1 MNTRVFPEAFLAE
14 CKSILGDEYPAFRAA
29 LEEEAL
35 HTLRLNPARE
45 GAEALARA
53 FIDGEKPPVAWE
65 PLGRYVRPDARP
77 GRSLAHECGAF
88 YLQDASAM
96 APVAALDPRPG
107 ERVLDLCAAPG
118 GKSGQIA
125 ARMRGEGFLL
135 SNEIDFS
142 RARALM
148 GNLERLGVQNAFVA
162 SADAS
167 ALARALPGYFD
178 AVLVDAPC
186 SGEGMFRRDPDALA
200 EWTPASPAGCA
211 ARQREILRDAA
222 RLLRPSGRLVYSTC
236 TFNRAENEETVAAF
250 LTDHPEFRPAEFELS
265 GIGASS
271 DGCLRLWP
279 HRIDGE
285 GHFVARLERA
295 CAPSSPDASP
305 RAETRFSNAPSD
317 LSSRNAGGL
326 SGFPKSHSGDANARV
341 SARASRAS
349 NAKPSFQK
357 ARSPEEDALSL
368 LTSDILLALPRGRAV
383 LDGDALRL
391 VPPEAPPEEALRGIR
406 LLRAGL
412 PLARVA
418 RGRVE
423 PEHALAMALSPSDVR
438 RFVNLSDAIA
448 ARFLEGEA
456 IPVSALPGWTLVCW
470 NSLPLG
476 WGKSSDGIL
485 KNHLPKGLRKR
496 GGHTLAE
503 DAFAIP

>member
-1 MNTRVFPEAFLAE
+1 MNVRVYPEAFLAE
-14 CKSILGDEYPAFRAA
+14 CSAILGDESPLFRAA
-29 LEEEAL
+29 LEEEARRA
-35 HTLRLNPARE
+35 LRLNPARE
-45 GAEALARA
+45 GAETLARA
-53 FIDGEKPPVAWE
+53 YLDDETPPVAWE
-65 PLGRYVRPDARP
+65 PLGRYVRPGARP

-148 GNLERLGVQNAFVA
+148 GNLERLGVRNAFVA

-167 ALARALPGYFD
+167 ALARALTGYFD

-186 SGEGMFRRDPDALA
+186 SGEGMFRRDPDAVS
-200 EWTPASPAGCA
+200 EWTPAAPAGCA
-211 ARQREILRDAA
+211 ARQREILQSAA
-222 RLLRPSGRLVYSTC
+222 RLVRPGGRLVYSTC

-250 LTDHPEFRPAEFELS
+250 LKEHPEFRPAEFRLP
-265 GIGASS
+265 GIGASEN
-271 DGCLRLWP
+271 GCLRLWP
-279 HRIDGE
+279 HRIRGE
-285 GHFVARLERA
+285 GHFVARLERGEA
-295 CAPSSPDASP
+295 APSRSADAPPSLSRPRSASAP
-305 RAETRFSNAPSD
+305 RAKS
-317 LSSRNAGGL
+317 AGGSSCARL
-326 SGFPKSHSGDANARV
+326 SG
-341 SARASRAS
+341 
-349 NAKPSFQK
+349 
-357 ARSPEEDALSL
+357 EDAAAL
-368 LTSDILLALPRGRAV
+368 LTADVLRALPRGRAL

-423 PEHALAMALSPSDVR
+423 PEHALAMALGPSDVR
-438 RFVNLSDAIA
+438 RFVNLSDADA

-456 IPVSALPGWTLVCW
+456 LPVPAAPGWTLVCW
-470 NSLPLG
+470 SALPLG
-476 WGKSSDGIL
+476 WGKASDGIL

-496 GGHTLAE
+496 GGHALDSPDAE
-503 DAFAIP
+503 KTFQSRETDV